1 MQRRQ
6 FSPLFL
12 GVALLVLPL
21 QGCAFFQRAKPASPI
36 AGVWTN
42 QTGAVWTLKND
53 GTFDVDVTGD
63 GQRDTHGKYSVKND
77 TITLHNTGMIPKSC
91 SEDGVYHFT
100 RNGAELS
107 FTLVRDDCRI
117 RRKMILLA
125 WHLQSE

>member
-63 GQRDTHGKYSVKND
+63 G
-77 TITLHNTGMIPKSC
+77 
-91 SEDGVYHFT
+91 
-100 RNGAELS
+100 
-107 FTLVRDDCRI
+107 
-117 RRKMILLA
+117 
-125 WHLQSE
+125 